1 MSSLPDIQEE
11 EEEDLGDQI
20 HQFWLAFSVS
30 YVQQNVDVVKRLEV
44 VEVVTRYYYIL
55 DIQGYL
61 KLTQALWGNSAL
73 LITVSNQIV
82 DDWQNVWFVMKSY
95 TSITSNHM
103 YFCVSVTPFMS

>member
-1 MSSLPDIQEE
+1 MPSLPDIQEE

-55 DIQGYL
+55 DIQEDIWSWL
-61 KLTQALWGNSAL
+61 KLYGEIVHYWLQC
-73 LITVSNQIV
+73 QI
-82 DDWQNVWFVMKSY
+82 KL
-95 TSITSNHM
+95 
-103 YFCVSVTPFMS
+103 